1 MLKIFVMVL
10 GEFEFNDLYEDLEMT
25 ETTLVFTMIL
35 LIGLMVTGTVIMLNL
50 IVAFIITDIPNL
62 QQTSRDQVVINQVSK
77 LVINKM
83 QIMTKQSK

>member
-1 MLKIFVMVL
+1 MVL

-62 QQTSRDQVVINQVSK
+62 QQTSRDQVVINQVSI

-83 QIMTKQSK
+83 QNMTKKSK

>member
-10 GEFEFNDLYEDLEMT
+10 GEFEFNDLYEDLVMT

-83 QIMTKQSK
+83 QNMTKQSK

>member
-83 QIMTKQSK
+83 QNMTKQSK